1 MDLRAKMGRAAGEWV
16 CAAWALGAA
25 LALAGMALPAGAQAG
40 GAPVM
45 RTRASCA
52 IDSSMPSEADQ
63 ALAQGRY
70 DDAELLYTAALKAD
84 PASGKAMA
92 GLVRTAL
99 ARAGEDH
106 EKINDALAL
115 AKQYQAAH
123 PKDADVLDALGEV
136 RFRRGEIGETSLA
149 FNTAGHLNPCSA
161 RTHYDASWF
170 LAFYGMYASS
180 QLRINMAHALA
191 PNDPVITRRWETTQR
206 KPMTAEQQLAW
217 LKDRLD
223 HPSAPLADDDR
234 QAIEA
239 AIKGVETSEKGSC
252 ELVTPVSAAKLPVIP
267 IVPIMDGNGSAP
279 LDVIADGLDV
289 LINGKRKRLE
299 IDTGASGLL
308 LSRSV
313 AKAAGLVP
321 ELETT
326 AEGFG
331 DEGPASAYVTHVDS
345 IRVGGMEFR
354 NCMVRVLEKRS
365 VIGTDG
371 LIGTDVFRDFV
382 VTLDTPARE
391 LRLGPLPTLPPYMH
405 PDEAAAGPL
414 SLQTLSEGTM
424 SEGSAPVSL
433 AERARDR
440 YVAPEMKD
448 WTPVFRAEHMLI
460 FPTVVGNASTKLFLM
475 DSGAE
480 MSMITPAAA
489 REVSSVTVAPWRSV
503 TGIDGKVRQVFAAD
517 SVGISFAGV
526 RVVTW
531 GMSSFDSA
539 LLSSDTGAELSGV
552 IGFPTLRELVVSID
566 YRDNLVHVVYDP
578 AHGVHAH

>member
-1 MDLRAKMGRAAGEWV
+1 MGHKAKCAWV
-16 CAAWALGAA
+16 V
-25 LALAGMALPAGAQAG
+25 LALAGVALPAGAQAG
-40 GAPVM
+40 GSPPM

-70 DDAELLYTAALKAD
+70 ADAELLYSASLKAD

-92 GLVRTAL
+92 GLVRTAE
-99 ARAGEDH
+99 GQD
-106 EKINDALAL
+106 KIAEALAL
-115 AKQYQAAH
+115 AKKVQAAY
-123 PKDADVLDALGEV
+123 PKDADVLNALGEV
-136 RFRRGEIGETSLA
+136 RFRRGEVGEASLA
-149 FNTAGHLNPCSA
+149 FNNAAHLDPCNA

-180 QLRINMAHALA
+180 HLRINMAHSLA

-223 HPSAPLADDDR
+223 HPSAPLTDDDR

-239 AIKGVETSEKGSC
+239 AIKGVASSEKGSC
-252 ELVTPVSAAKLPVIP
+252 ELVTPMRATRLP
-267 IVPIMDGNGSAP
+267 IVPIAYGDAKTSQDIVA
-279 LDVIADGLDV
+279 AGLDV

-331 DEGPASAYVTHVDS
+331 DQGPASAYVTHVDS
-345 IRVGGMEFR
+345 IRIGGMEFK

-365 VIGTDG
+365 VLGTDG

-382 VTLDTPARE
+382 VTLDTPGRE
-391 LRLGPLPTLPPYMH
+391 LRLGPLPMRSDDPAAKPLTLRTSNQS
-405 PDEAAAGPL
+405 A
-414 SLQTLSEGTM
+414 
-424 SEGSAPVSL
+424 APVL
-433 AERARDR
+433 AESARDR

-448 WTPVFRAEHMLI
+448 WTPVFRSEHMLI

-475 DSGAE
+475 DSSAE

-489 REVSSVTVAPWRSV
+489 REVTSVTADPWRSV
-503 TGIDGKVRQVFAAD
+503 TGIDGKGRKVFAAD

-539 LLSSDTGAELSGV
+539 LLSNDMGAELSGV

-578 AHGVHAH
+578 ASGVHAH

>member
-1 MDLRAKMGRAAGEWV
+1 
-16 CAAWALGAA
+16 
-25 LALAGMALPAGAQAG
+25 
-40 GAPVM
+40 M
-45 RTRASCA
+45 RTRAACA
-52 IDSSMPSEADQ
+52 VDSSVPSEADQ

-70 DDAELLYTAALKAD
+70 ADAELLYSAALKAD

-92 GLVRTAL
+92 GLVRTGL
-99 ARAGEDH
+99 ARAGLVQTGLARTGEGQD
-106 EKINDALAL
+106 KIAEALAL
-115 AKQYQAAH
+115 AKQYQAAY

-136 RFRRGEIGETSLA
+136 RFRRGEVGEASLA
-149 FNTAGHLNPCSA
+149 FNNAAHLDPCSA

-180 QLRINMAHALA
+180 QLRINMAHSLA
-191 PNDPVITRRWETTQR
+191 PNDPMITRRWETTQR

-223 HPSAPLADDDR
+223 HPSAPLTDDDR

-239 AIKGVETSEKGSC
+239 AIKGVESSEKGSC
-252 ELVTPVSAAKLPVIP
+252 ELVTPVSAAKLP
-267 IVPIMDGNGSAP
+267 IVPIT
-279 LDVIADGLDV
+279 DVSRSVPCEACREPHEVLAAGLDV
-289 LINGKRKRLE
+289 TINGKRKRLE

-331 DEGPASAYVTHVDS
+331 DQGPASAYVTHVDS
-345 IRVGGMEFR
+345 IRIGGMEFR
-354 NCMVRVLEKRS
+354 NCMVRVLETRS
-365 VIGTDG
+365 VLGTDG

-382 VTLDTPARE
+382 VTLDTPGRE
-391 LRLGPLPTLPPYMH
+391 LRLGPLPMRSDDPAAKPLTL
-405 PDEAAAGPL
+405 ETSQQAAAP
-414 SLQTLSEGTM
+414 T
-424 SEGSAPVSL
+424 SL
-433 AERARDR
+433 AESARDR

-448 WTPVFRAEHMLI
+448 WTPVFRSEHMLI
-460 FPTVVGNASTKLFLM
+460 FPTVVGNASTKLFWM

-489 REVSSVTVAPWRSV
+489 REVTSVTADPWRSV
-503 TGIDGKVRQVFAAD
+503 TGIDGKVRKVFAAD

-539 LLSSDTGAELSGV
+539 LLSSDMGAELSGV

-578 AHGVHAH
+578 ASGVHAH

>member
-1 MDLRAKMGRAAGEWV
+1 MDLRARMRGAGAG
-16 CAAWALGAA
+16 CLGAT
-25 LALAGMALPAGAQAG
+25 LALAGLALPAGAQAG
-40 GAPVM
+40 GPPPM

-52 IDSSMPSEADQ
+52 VDSSVPSEADQ

-70 DDAELLYTAALKAD
+70 ADAELLYSAALKAD
-84 PASGKAMA
+84 PDSGKAMA
-92 GLVRTAL
+92 GLVRTGLVRTAE
-99 ARAGEDH
+99 GQD
-106 EKINDALAL
+106 KIAEALAL
-115 AKQYQAAH
+115 AKKYQAAY
-123 PKDADVLDALGEV
+123 PKDADVLAALGEV
-136 RFRRGEIGETSLA
+136 RFRRGEVGEASLA
-149 FNTAGHLNPCSA
+149 FNNAAHLDPCNA

-180 QLRINMAHALA
+180 QLRINMAHSLS
-191 PNDPVITRRWETTQR
+191 PNDPVITRRWEITQR

-223 HPSAPLADDDR
+223 HPTTPLTDDDR

-239 AIKGVETSEKGSC
+239 AIKGVASSEKGSC
-252 ELVTPVSAAKLPVIP
+252 ELVTPVSAATLP
-267 IVPIMDGNGSAP
+267 IVPIGYGDAKTPQGM
-279 LDVIADGLDV
+279 IAAGLDV

-313 AKAAGLVP
+313 ARAAGLVP

-331 DEGPASAYVTHVDS
+331 DQGPASAYVTHVDS
-345 IRVGGMEFR
+345 IRIGGMEFR

-365 VIGTDG
+365 VLGTDG

-382 VTLDTPARE
+382 VTLDTPGRE
-391 LRLGPLPTLPPYMH
+391 LRLGPLPMRSDDPAAKPLTL
-405 PDEAAAGPL
+405 ETSQQAA
-414 SLQTLSEGTM
+414 
-424 SEGSAPVSL
+424 APVSV
-433 AERARDR
+433 AESARDR

-448 WTPVFRAEHMLI
+448 WTPVFRSDHMLI
-460 FPTVVGNASTKLFLM
+460 FPTVVGNASTKLFWM

-489 REVSSVTVAPWRSV
+489 REVTSVTADPWRSV
-503 TGIDGKVRQVFAAD
+503 TGIDGKVRTVFAAD

-526 RVVTW
+526 RVITW
-531 GMSSFDSA
+531 GMSSFDST
-539 LLSSDTGAELSGV
+539 LLSSDMGAELSGV

-578 AHGVHAH
+578 ASGVHAH